1 MMKKLKVVGQNMSAA
16 CAANVDIRQSALLPA
31 DSQLVTMTQ
40 LIKLIKCGVNEGM
53 TLEGGSEKSQIKR
66 TSIEVIVTD

>member
-40 LIKLIKCGVNEGM
+40 LIKP
-53 TLEGGSEKSQIKR
+53 R
-66 TSIEVIVTD
+66 